1 MIDVLI
7 VDDNPIVRVAIRGYL
22 AGIEDVRVVG
32 EAPDGRT
39 AVTMARRLRPNV
51 TLLDHRM
58 PIADGLSVVTQLSE
72 HTAALVLT
80 SDTADELI
88 AAMLRGGASGYLVH
102 GEFDPPELVRAI
114 RAVASGQGW
123 LSSRGASVTIAA
135 LRDQA
140 ARERD
145 QAGQVDQ
152 IRLVRQGFGL
162 TRREQDVIELLCAG
176 HSNAAIGRRLLL
188 TEKTVKNHLHHIFV
202 KLRVTNRTEAVLRWS
217 GRQ

>member
-80 SDTADELI
+80 
-88 AAMLRGGASGYLVH
+88 
-102 GEFDPPELVRAI
+102 
-114 RAVASGQGW
+114 
-123 LSSRGASVTIAA
+123 
-135 LRDQA
+135 
-140 ARERD
+140 
-145 QAGQVDQ
+145 
-152 IRLVRQGFGL
+152 
-162 TRREQDVIELLCAG
+162 
-176 HSNAAIGRRLLL
+176 
-188 TEKTVKNHLHHIFV
+188 
-202 KLRVTNRTEAVLRWS
+202 
-217 GRQ
+217 